1 VVTDQSDPNGYTL
14 NTNFIIPQ
22 YQIAAQYVVWETGVG
37 LVDKTFSQ
45 IITFTRASTATY
57 FDSAGVLQSAA
68 VDAPRL
74 DYNPSTL
81 AAQGLLIE
89 ESRQNLCL
97 QSEAFNTLANWS
109 TNNSSITANAVNSP
123 AATLTAD
130 QITEDSATAFHSVSQ
145 SGISYTSG
153 TAYTFSVFAKANSRS
168 IVQIAPG
175 TGAFSAGPYA
185 NFNLSTGAVS
195 ATGGGA
201 SATIQNCGNGWYRCT
216 MTATADATVS
226 AFIFFVMQTSGTA
239 TRLQTYLGDGASN
252 LYLWG
257 AQVEAGAFSTSY
269 IPTTTTALTRSAD
282 VASVNTLSPWYNASA
297 STLYTEF
304 TTPVPTS
311 VNNSAVVVGFDD
323 GTANNR
329 FSNFYV
335 SNTGA
340 VSAIQTI
347 AGVQSF
353 TITGASGLTL
363 SNIQKGAAS
372 YQAGSYAMSVNGA
385 PPVADA
391 FASAPPTV
399 NTMRIGLRPSGTQAN
414 MYLRRIVYYP
424 RRLTDLELRQITLPT
439 GATITTQDYSF
450 DSNFTG
456 NTVAIG
462 S

>member
-1 VVTDQSDPNGYTL
+1 
-14 NTNFIIPQ
+14 
-22 YQIAAQYVVWETGVG
+22 
-37 LVDKTFSQ
+37 
-45 IITFTRASTATY
+45 
-57 FDSAGVLQSAA
+57 
-68 VDAPRL
+68 
-74 DYNPSTL
+74 
-81 AAQGLLIE
+81 LLIE
-89 ESRQNLCL
+89 EARTNSVL

-130 QITEDSATAFHSVSQ
+130 QITEDSATAYHSVSQ
-145 SGISYTSG
+145 SGIAFTSG

-168 IVQIAPG
+168 ILQITPG

-185 NFNLSTGAVS
+185 NFNLSTGVVS

-239 TRLQTYLGDGASN
+239 VRLQNYLGDGASN

-257 AQVEAGAFSTSY
+257 AQVEAGAFPTSY

-282 VASVNTLSPWYNASA
+282 VASVNTLSPWYNSVAGTLYGEFAVPQVGRAGRVVAIDDGSITNMMDITISATNTLAIEAIAAGVYGGFAGAIGTVSA
-297 STLYTEF
+297 STTQKTAATYSTSASETISLNAG
-304 TTPVPTS
+304 PVGS
-311 VNNSAVVVGFDD
+311 NNVTLPSA
-323 GTANNR
+323 
-329 FSNFYV
+329 S
-335 SNTGA
+335 
-340 VSAIQTI
+340 
-347 AGVQSF
+347 
-353 TITGASGLTL
+353 LTRML
-363 SNIQKGAAS
+363 LGRQDNGAATLC
-372 YQAGSYAMSVNGA
+372 GW
-385 PPVADA
+385 
-391 FASAPPTV
+391 
-399 NTMRIGLRPSGTQAN
+399 
-414 MYLRRIVYYP
+414 LRRLTYYP
-424 RRLTDLELRQITLPT
+424 RVLTNAELRQITLPT

>member
-1 VVTDQSDPNGYTL
+1 MP
-14 NTNFIIPQ
+14 
-22 YQIAAQYVVWETGVG
+22 
-37 LVDKTFSQ
+37 LVSKTFSQ
-45 IITFTRASTATY
+45 IITFTRASTATF
-57 FDSAGVLQSAA
+57 FDSAGVLTSAA
-68 VDAPRL
+68 IDAPRF
-74 DYNPSTL
+74 DYDPSTL

-89 ESRQNLCL
+89 EARTNSCL

-109 TNNSSITANAVNSP
+109 TNNSSVTANAVNSP

-168 IVQIAPG
+168 IVQITPG

-185 NFNLSTGAVS
+185 NFNLSTGVVS
-195 ATGGGA
+195 ATGSGA

-239 TRLQTYLGDGASN
+239 VRLQNYLGDGASN

-257 AQVEAGAFSTSY
+257 AQIEAGAFPTSY

-282 VASVNTLSPWYNASA
+282 VASVNTLSPWYNASTGTIYAEFLRNTTPAA
-297 STLYTEF
+297 STF
-304 TTPVPTS
+304 PQF
-311 VNNSAVVVGFDD
+311 VNIDD
-323 GTANNR
+323 GTVNNR
-329 FSNFYV
+329 LAV
-335 SNTGA
+335 LTGSSRTLRGQVA
-340 VSAIQTI
+340 I
-347 AGVQSF
+347 AGVF
-353 TITGASGLTL
+353 TTLTTANTYTEGVVSKLALGYQALNHAAVGNGGTAATDTTVNVPSGLTTMRL
-363 SNIQKGAAS
+363 GD
-372 YQAGSYAMSVNGA
+372 QAGGAGNLNG
-385 PPVADA
+385 
-391 FASAPPTV
+391 
-399 NTMRIGLRPSGTQAN
+399 
-414 MYLRRIVYYP
+414 YLRRIVYYP

>member
-1 VVTDQSDPNGYTL
+1 M
-14 NTNFIIPQ
+14 
-22 YQIAAQYVVWETGVG
+22 A
-37 LVDKTFSQ
+37 LVSKAFGD

-57 FDSAGVLQSAA
+57 FDSTGTLQSAA
-68 VDAPRL
+68 IDAPRL

-109 TNNSSITANAVNSP
+109 PNNSSVTANAVNSP

-130 QITEDSATAFHSVSQ
+130 QITEDNATAFHGVSQ

-239 TRLQTYLGDGASN
+239 VRLQTYLGDGASN

-257 AQVEAGAFSTSY
+257 AQLEAGAFPTSY
-269 IPTTTTALTRSAD
+269 IPTTTTALTRAAD
-282 VASVNTLSPWYNASA
+282 VASVNTLSPWFNASA
-297 STLYTEF
+297 GTIYGEYSRF
-304 TTPVPTS
+304 GS
-311 VNNSAVVVGFDD
+311 VNFQAVANIGETTFFNQYALGF
-323 GTANNR
+323 GSGAPSNNNR
-329 FSNFYV
+329 FDVVAGNV
-335 SNTGA
+335 SQASITVLTNPALNTIAKIAGAYATNDFAATANGA
-340 VSAIQTI
+340 VPGT
-347 AGVQSF
+347 
-353 TITGASGLTL
+353 
-363 SNIQKGAAS
+363 
-372 YQAGSYAMSVNGA
+372 
-385 PPVADA
+385 D
-391 FASAPPTV
+391 
-399 NTMRIGLRPSGTQAN
+399 PSGSLPSGVTVLALGCN
-414 MYLRRIVYYP
+414 PALSGGFLNGYLRRITYYP
-424 RRLTDLELRQITLPT
+424 RRLSNAELQAIT
-439 GATITTQDYSF
+439 A
-450 DSNFTG
+450 
-456 NTVAIG
+456 
-462 S
+462 